1 MSVKP
6 RYVIYDPVSD
16 GLLLDNQSCGTTGY
30 PMMGFVENLNLTI
43 GGKFKIINHGDVID
57 ASEINIIPIGKSIGK
72 SIGEYG
78 EHIIYII
85 ANMEKIDDIFFQR
98 GNQLKMFNNNILS
111 HVAIDSV
118 DDENGTYKT
127 YSINDSYYKNA
138 IIVLSIVCKIY
149 YDYILH
155 CKNANE
161 PYTNI
166 TTEMLKYLVENYD
179 YNSKY
184 IIFTP
189 GFNDPSTIQKIND
202 TIIKYLTE
210 SNHVNILNFDIIK
223 IIYRNLSKISQQ
235 NDTYEKFDEFKN
247 IIQLA
252 KTLTTMSILSAE
264 TNKYINYDEI
274 IYEELNIILLY
285 YAIEFLKTLLG
296 ISTGSI
302 IDIDHIRKHS
312 LKQPHDCAFNYHNEV
327 IYIYD
332 KFFAYRYN
340 DNK

>member
-16 GLLLDNQSCGTTGY
+16 GLLLDNQSWGTTGY

-57 ASEINIIPIGKSIGK
+57 ASEINIIPIYKPR
-72 SIGEYG
+72 EYDG
-78 EHIIYII
+78 CLIICVI
-85 ANMEKIDDIFFQR
+85 ANMEKINDIFFR
-98 GNQLKMFNNNILS
+98 RSDWTKMREKDIPKCVGLK
-111 HVAIDSV
+111 SV
-118 DDENGTYKT
+118 DTNGVTYKE
-127 YSINDSYYKNA
+127 YNIRNCYCDDA
-138 IIVLSIVCKIY
+138 VVILSIVCKIY

-155 CKNANE
+155 CKRNIE
-161 PYTNI
+161 ELYTNI
-166 TTEMLKYLVENYD
+166 TTEMLKNLVDNYNYESKYVKFEERLGTPHVMADTHKTIMKYLTK
-179 YNSKY
+179 SKY
-184 IIFTP
+184 I
-189 GFNDPSTIQKIND
+189 D
-202 TIIKYLTE
+202 
-210 SNHVNILNFDIIK
+210 ILNFDIIK

-235 NDTYEKFDEFKN
+235 NAKYENIDEFKN

-252 KTLTTMSILSAE
+252 KTLMTMGILAAE
-264 TNKYINYDEI
+264 TNEYIFHDEI
-274 IYEELNIILLY
+274 IYKELNIILLY

-312 LKQPHDCAFNYHNEV
+312 LKQPHDCAFNYHDEV

-332 KFFAYRYN
+332 KFFAQRFTHRE
-340 DNK
+340 